1 MQLFKDKFEKD
12 CVVLSPRH
20 FQQIFGTNL
29 FRQHVDFDFWC
40 VIADAEMKHL
50 QADMIICPDVRF
62 VNEAK
67 LFDELIY
74 VDRALK
80 DDLSKADI
88 SKVHASEYL
97 CETVRNQLLDIL
109 QLNRKIG
116 HSDLYAV
123 KAVEQSETVD
133 LTIKIHF
140 NKG

>member
-1 MQLFKDKFEKD
+1 MRD
-12 CVVLSPRH
+12 CRR
-20 FQQIFGTNL
+20 TDEN
-29 FRQHVDFDFWC
+29 
-40 VIADAEMKHL
+40 L
-50 QADMIICPDVRF
+50 QADIVICPDVRF

-74 VDRALK
+74 VDRASK

-97 CETVRNQLLDIL
+97 CETVRNQLLDVL
-109 QLNRKIG
+109 QLNRKVG

-133 LTIKIHF
+133 FNIKIHF